1 MFTTSA
7 LKNMPYAQAKIR
19 RGTNYVSLV
28 SYSTT
33 VIEITDNTLR
43 VYGLYSA
50 TTRRHISAFM
60 REIGLDYSIAKKCVK
75 NGLYYSLTANS
86 FIEPFTGEVVE

>member
-7 LKNMPYAQAKIR
+7 LKNMPYAQAKVR
-19 RGTNYVSLV
+19 RGANYISLV

-60 REIGLDYSIAKKCVK
+60 REMGLDYSIAKRCVK
-75 NGLYYSLTANS
+75 EGLRYSLTARA
-86 FIEPFTGEVVE
+86 FFDPFTGEVVE